1 MQIPLFIISY
11 IHSITHSL
19 IHSLKNR
26 QLLFLRDTL
35 VYTFTTFGGPQAHV
49 AILLREFV
57 EKRGYITESELM
69 ELSALSQI
77 LPGPSS
83 TQTLIGVAWK
93 VGGLRLALLS
103 FLIWVLPS
111 AAIMCAA
118 AISYKTFAS
127 TGKINSI
134 LHFIKPAA
142 VGIVA
147 YAAVTFAQK
156 FIKSRVSAYLATGSL
171 VATLILQNPYAFP
184 LLILLGGIISSALE
198 TQPTEDAI
206 RVKLFSNVNP
216 KKVGYFIG
224 ILLFFAALGALIN
237 RTSPFSLPIRLFENF
252 YRNGI
257 LIFGGGQVLVPLMYT
272 EFVEL
277 KHYLSNAEFLSGYAL
292 QQAIPGPT
300 FSFTSFVGAISLGN
314 RGYGL
319 AGQIIGSLVA
329 VIGINLP
336 GLILILFIV
345 PFWEDLKKITRI
357 KNSLSGIN
365 AVAVGFMATALI
377 LLVAPFGAD
386 WMSYLIMAGAFCLL
400 YFTRIKAPVV
410 IIIGIAL
417 GLIF

>member
-1 MQIPLFIISY
+1 M
-11 IHSITHSL
+11 
-19 IHSLKNR
+19 KNR

-35 VYTFTTFGGPQAHV
+35 VYTFSTFGGPQAHV
-49 AILLREFV
+49 AILLRDFV
-57 EKRGYITESELM
+57 EKRKYVTEAELM

-83 TQTLIGVAWK
+83 TQTLVGVAWK
-93 VGGLRLALLS
+93 VGGLRLALLT

-111 AAIMCAA
+111 AAIMCLA
-118 AISYKTFAS
+118 AIGYKTFAS
-127 TGKINSI
+127 TGKINDI
-134 LHFIKPAA
+134 LHFIRPAA

-156 FIKSRVSAYLATGSL
+156 IVNSRVSAYLATGSL
-171 VATLILQNPYAFP
+171 IATLILQNPYAFP
-184 LLILLGGIISSALE
+184 LLILLGGIISSAFE
-198 TQPTEDAI
+198 TQPVEDAI

-224 ILLFFAALGALIN
+224 ILLFFGALGALIN
-237 RTSPFSLPIRLFENF
+237 RTSPFSLPVRLFENF

-292 QQAIPGPT
+292 QQALPGPT
-300 FSFTSFVGAISLGN
+300 FSFTSFVGAITLGN
-314 RGYGL
+314 KGYGI
-319 AGQIIGSLVA
+319 AGEVIGSIVA

-377 LLVAPFGAD
+377 LLVAPFGTD
-386 WMSYLIMAGAFCLL
+386 WMSYLIMICTFCLL
-400 YFTRIKAPVV
+400 YFTKIKTPVV
-410 IIIGIAL
+410 ILAGVVL
-417 GLIF
+417 GLLI